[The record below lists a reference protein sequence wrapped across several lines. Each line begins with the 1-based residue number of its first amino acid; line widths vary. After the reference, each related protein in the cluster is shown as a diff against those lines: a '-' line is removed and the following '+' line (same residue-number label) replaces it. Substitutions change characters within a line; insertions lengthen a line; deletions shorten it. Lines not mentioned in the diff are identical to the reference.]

1 VNFPSGEASTV
12 DVASGHDPMNDS
24 VFSAC
29 FRLDANILVVT
40 LSGELDIATAPSLRD
55 QLLPFKYRATRV
67 VYELG
72 NITFLDLGGLR
83 ALLSMFDG
91 DIGGVSISE
100 PSRPVRRLLEIV
112 ELGSLVA
119 KASVRAA
126 DDEASLAV

>member
-1 VNFPSGEASTV
+1 
-12 DVASGHDPMNDS
+12 M
-24 VFSAC
+24 
-29 FRLDANILVVT
+29 T

-72 NITFLDLGGLR
+72 HITFLDLGGLR
-83 ALLSMFDG
+83 ALLSLFDG

-126 DDEASLAV
+126 DDKASLAV

>member
-1 VNFPSGEASTV
+1 
-12 DVASGHDPMNDS
+12 M
-24 VFSAC
+24 
-29 FRLDANILVVT
+29 DANTLVVT

-72 NITFLDLGGLR
+72 HITFLDLGGLR
-83 ALLSMFDG
+83 ALLSLFDG

-126 DDEASLAV
+126 DDKASLAV